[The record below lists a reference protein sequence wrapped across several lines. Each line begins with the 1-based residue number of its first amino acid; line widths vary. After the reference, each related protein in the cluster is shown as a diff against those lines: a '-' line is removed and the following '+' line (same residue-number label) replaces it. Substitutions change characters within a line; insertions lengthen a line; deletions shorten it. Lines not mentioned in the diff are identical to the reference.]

1 MQDGKSI
8 CVDSGLKGRRLCKQ
22 NPLCCKCASSTVK
35 CCHVL
40 GGGTWNIFKC
50 DPVGNGQDL
59 EILYK
64 LCKTGAGS
72 LLLSLCSHNQSLGV
86 DPSGWMFTWFVQICS
101 QPHQICEQPSQVWT
115 ALWFVDIW
123 MWSWWFLTGNHWSKV
138 PEWTISVV
146 MLELTIDQVIKAKEW
161 FVSWQQKTKVSDCH
175 CLWLPLTP
183 LNSHLSPQTF
193 TLRGWW
199 VTSCLCQS
207 FQPTFMLSWCLQRPI
222 TPPHIWHIFTPE
234 LLVTNM
240 TNIHTKKMLDDDYK
254 NLGSLTLG

>member
-1 MQDGKSI
+1 MCLLNCQMLSR
-8 CVDSGLKGRRLCKQ
+8 VGR
-22 NPLCCKCASSTVK
+22 
-35 CCHVL
+35 
-40 GGGTWNIFKC
+40 
-50 DPVGNGQDL
+50 QDL
-59 EILYK
+59 KYIQVWPSWEW
-64 LCKTGAGS
+64 TGFGDTLQTLQNWAGS

-115 ALWFVDIW
+115 ALLFVDIW

-161 FVSWQQKTKVSDCH
+161 FVSWPQKTKVSDCH

-207 FQPTFMLSWCLQRPI
+207 FQPTFMLSWCLHASYLAHFYTRAAGDKYDKYSHKQDARWWLWELGK
-222 TPPHIWHIFTPE
+222 PHARLERT
-234 LLVTNM
+234 LKN
-240 TNIHTKKMLDDDYK
+240 TK
-254 NLGSLTLG
+254 